1 MEFKTPSAC
10 IVAAKEQ
17 IAKVV
22 LMPGDPLRAKFIAET
37 YLENPVLFNDVRNML
52 GYTGTYKG
60 KKISVMGSGMGV
72 PSMNLYAH
80 ELFTFFDVEAII
92 RVGSAGALL
101 DDMELKD
108 VVIAM
113 GACTNS
119 NYAHQYQFPGTLAPT
134 ANFDLLYD
142 AANICKERGASVRVG
157 NVFTTDMFYNSISDV
172 AVKARDLG
180 MLCVEMET
188 AGLYLEAIA
197 QHKKALSILSISDH
211 MFRPEALSAQEIRES
226 FNEMMEI
233 SLETAWKA
241 ID

>member
-1 MEFKTPSAC
+1 MFSTPSAC
-10 IVAAKEQ
+10 IVADKEKV
-17 IAKVV
+17 AKVV
-22 LMPGDPLRAKFIAET
+22 LMPGDPLRAKYIAET

-60 KKISVMGSGMGV
+60 KKISVMGSGMGI
-72 PSMNLYAH
+72 PSATLYAH
-80 ELFTFFDVEAII
+80 ELYNFFDVDAII

-101 DDMELKD
+101 DDMHVKD

-119 NYAHQYQFPGTLAPT
+119 NFAHQYQFPGTIAPT
-134 ANFDLLYD
+134 ANFDMLYD
-142 AANICKERGASVRVG
+142 AVNISKERGANIRVG
-157 NVFTTDMFYNSISDV
+157 NVFCTDMLYNSISDV
-172 AVKARDLG
+172 AVKAKELG

-188 AGLYLEAIA
+188 AGIYLEALA
-197 QHKKALSILSISDH
+197 SKKKAVSILSISDH
-211 MFRPEALSAQEIRES
+211 MFRKEFLSAYEIRES

-233 SLETAWKA
+233 ALETAWKS